1 MSAPQNASETTLK
14 RKTKYFW
21 ITKQT
26 FTTSEE
32 AVTFVKKEELWH
44 IKKRYSTT
52 QGDIK
57 VYSCNRKDCKAALRI
72 FMPNKN
78 DTAEIQ
84 VNEIEHLDNHSKKV
98 NKL

>member
-32 AVTFVKKEELWH
+32 AVTFVKKEEL
-44 IKKRYSTT
+44 
-52 QGDIK
+52 
-57 VYSCNRKDCKAALRI
+57 
-72 FMPNKN
+72 
-78 DTAEIQ
+78 
-84 VNEIEHLDNHSKKV
+84 
-98 NKL
+98 